1 MLKLGRPITRSEVEG
16 DKKLEAAL
24 SWLAPLYRRLVID
37 HITSIGNEG
46 FQYNQLGEKENP
58 EDTLEGINIRYDI
71 AE

>member
-1 MLKLGRPITRSEVEG
+1 M
-16 DKKLEAAL
+16 EAAL